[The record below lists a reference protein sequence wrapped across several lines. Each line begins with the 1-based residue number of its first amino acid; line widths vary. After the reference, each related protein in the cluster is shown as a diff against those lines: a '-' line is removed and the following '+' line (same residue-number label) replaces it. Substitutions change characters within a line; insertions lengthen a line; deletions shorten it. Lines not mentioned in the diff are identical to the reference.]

1 MKVEPIHDDS
11 SHYEVSLTGGQAL
24 AAFILMLGSLAASFG
39 FGLMLGR
46 GGDGDR
52 LVVRR
57 EPSIISEASPEKR
70 PSSRIVELGVTSP
83 PPSPVTETIDPLSPS
98 ILEESVSARGSGEPS
113 AGGAPA
119 LPGTMRP
126 VPSEVAPPGAP
137 FYAQVISTGDV
148 KAAEALAARLIE
160 RGYKTAWVERVT
172 SDRGMTY
179 RVRVKFATEAA
190 ARQAVEPL
198 REITKGEVWVTR

>member
-1 MKVEPIHDDS
+1 MKAEPIHDDS

-57 EPSIISEASPEKR
+57 EPSIISEASPESR
-70 PSSRIVELGVTSP
+70 ASSRIVELGVSSP
-83 PPSPVTETIDPLSPS
+83 PPPPATETIDPLSPS
-98 ILEESVSARGSGEPS
+98 ILEEAASGKVSGEPS
-113 AGGAPA
+113 AAGAPA
-119 LPGTMRP
+119 LPTAMRP
-126 VPSEVAPPGAP
+126 MPGEVAPAGGP
-137 FYAQVISTGDV
+137 FYAQVISTADV

-160 RGYKTAWVERVT
+160 RGYTTAWVERVN

-179 RVRVKFATEAA
+179 RVRVKFTTEAA

-198 REITKGEVWVTR
+198 RAITKGEVWVTR